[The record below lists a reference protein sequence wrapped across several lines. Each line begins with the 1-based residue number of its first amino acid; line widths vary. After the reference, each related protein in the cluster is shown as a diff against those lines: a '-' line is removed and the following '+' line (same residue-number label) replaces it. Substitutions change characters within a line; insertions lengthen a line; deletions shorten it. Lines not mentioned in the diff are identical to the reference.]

1 MQSLF
6 HGEFPPLHKFQES
19 AHEALREGAR
29 QGHRKQL
36 IMAPTGAGKT
46 VLALNII
53 KNTLDKGRRAMFLC
67 DRKTLIS
74 QTSKVAQSV
83 GLGHHG
89 IIQAQNPMF
98 DMSRLFQIASC
109 QTLMRRGWPQDID
122 VLVVDEAHTQYK
134 TWVDYVTSD
143 ACKARVIGLSATP
156 FSAGLGKIFTN
167 LINAATMAE
176 LTDQGI
182 LVPMRIF
189 SCHKP
194 DMTGA
199 ETSGGEWTDKAAEAG
214 ELILIGDV
222 ITEWTRYAKDLKT
235 IVFGPTIKYCEE
247 LAGKFRETGVGSAV
261 FCADT
266 LDDERTRILDEFS
279 RRDSKIRVLVSVEA
293 LAKGFD
299 VPDVECV
306 CDCRPLRKSLST
318 AIQMWGRGLRSSKD
332 TGKSECILLDFSG
345 NVIRFAD
352 DFSDVFYNGLSKLND
367 GEKLDK
373 DVRKDEDNEPRA
385 CPSCG
390 FMPMG
395 KRCLQCGFQP
405 TPRAL
410 VEHLPGE
417 MHEVRLAN
425 GKVLA
430 PDEVNLYAQ
439 CATYAKQYSEP
450 EKQKGR
456 AAHLF
461 RDITGKWPPSG
472 FTPETAPDVEP
483 TRNTLNKIKALRIAF
498 LNRRTAA

>member
-1 MQSLF
+1 MSLF
-6 HGEFPPLHKFQES
+6 HGEFPPLREFQIR
-19 AHEALREGAR
+19 AHESLREGAR
-29 QGHRKQL
+29 AGHKKQL
-36 IMAPTGAGKT
+36 VMSPTGSGKS
-46 VLALNII
+46 VLSLHFIDQVL
-53 KNTLDKGRRAMFLC
+53 KKGKRAMFVC
-67 DRKTLIS
+67 DRKTLIN
-74 QTSKVAQSV
+74 QTSEVADSV
-83 GLGHHG
+83 GLGDHG
-89 IIQAQNPMF
+89 IIQAQNPRF
-98 DMSRLFQIASC
+98 DLSKAFQIASV
-109 QTLMRRGWPQDID
+109 QTLMRRGWPQNID
-122 VLVVDEAHTQYK
+122 VIVIDEAHAMHK
-134 TWVDYVTSD
+134 TWVDHIQSEN
-143 ACKARVIGLSATP
+143 CKAFVLALSATP
-156 FSAGLGKIFTN
+156 FSKGLGKIFTN
-167 LINAATMAE
+167 LVNAATMHE
-176 LTDQGI
+176 LTESGV
-182 LVPMRIF
+182 LVPLRIF
-189 SCHKP
+189 SCRRP

-199 ETSGGEWTDKAAEAG
+199 ETSGGEWTDKAAEKC
-214 ELILIGDV
+214 ELALVGDV
-222 ITEWTRYAKDLKT
+222 VIEWNKHAQNLKT
-235 IVFGPTIKYCEE
+235 IVFGATILHCEE
-247 LAGKFRETGVGSAV
+247 LCKQFLECGIRAAV
-261 FCADT
+261 FTSDT
-266 LDDERTRILDEFS
+266 DDDTRTVLLEEYRKH
-279 RRDSKIRVLVSVEA
+279 DSQLRVLISVEA